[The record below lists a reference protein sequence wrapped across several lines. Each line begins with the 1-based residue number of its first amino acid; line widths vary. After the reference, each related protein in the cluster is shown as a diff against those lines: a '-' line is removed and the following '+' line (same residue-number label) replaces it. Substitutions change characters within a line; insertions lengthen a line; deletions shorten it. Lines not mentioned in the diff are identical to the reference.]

1 MKTQTQTSLPRRL
14 TAFAISLCAL
24 LSFVYGVL
32 PLLTDSVDVLDRMS
46 ILLEDNNI
54 DPSRYYYTDVQ
65 QVEQGEQYLETVLAD
80 R

>member
-1 MKTQTQTSLPRRL
+1 MQTHDQTSLPRRL
-14 TAFAISLCAL
+14 TAFVLSLCAL
-24 LSFVYGVL
+24 FSFVYGVL
-32 PLLTDSVDVLDRMS
+32 PLLTDSVNVLHRMS
-46 ILLEDNNI
+46 ILLEDSGI

>member
-1 MKTQTQTSLPRRL
+1 
-14 TAFAISLCAL
+14 
-24 LSFVYGVL
+24 
-32 PLLTDSVDVLDRMS
+32 MS
-46 ILLEDNNI
+46 ILLEDSGI